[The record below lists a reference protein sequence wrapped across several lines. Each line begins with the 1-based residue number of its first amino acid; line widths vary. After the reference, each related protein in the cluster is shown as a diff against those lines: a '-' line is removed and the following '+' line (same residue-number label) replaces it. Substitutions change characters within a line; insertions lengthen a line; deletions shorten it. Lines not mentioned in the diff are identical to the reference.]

1 MRGGVFSWGEKG
13 GRKLGDVVA
22 ELGGGPVLKKNR
34 PKESSGLL
42 ARTFSVE
49 ARAGRTVYFT
59 ASSQD
64 EAEMWVH
71 GINMVAQEAAQGGK
85 SG

>member
-1 MRGGVFSWGEKG
+1 MKGGVFFWGEKG

-22 ELGGGPVLKKNR
+22 ELGGGPLLKKNR
-34 PKESSGLL
+34 PKESNGLL

-49 ARAGRTVYFT
+49 ARAGRTVLFT

-71 GINMVAQEAAQGGK
+71 GINMIAQEAAHGGK